1 MWTTPAPSEPLPSP
15 YGLLEASPSP
25 YPQSPWRRPL
35 DGRSDGLHEGWGGA
49 ADGAAGAGPA
59 AGAASPY
66 AATDAA
72 NDAPTPP
79 TNPHDAAATPTDG
92 VTDGLARD
100 AMAALWTRARTAVAE
115 PAARDAWVR
124 QKRKEM
130 LRNLMTEDESARW
143 NPK

>member
-15 YGLLEASPSP
+15 YGLVEASPSP

-35 DGRSDGLHEGWGGA
+35 DGRSDGLHVGWGGA
-49 ADGAAGAGPA
+49 AAGAAGAGPA
-59 AGAASPY
+59 AGAAAPY